1 MEQFIENVKQLLK
14 DISNVA
20 DNDIL
25 VLNLIEGFQDD
36 NVNIL
41 EFRKWYPTTKKKINF
56 KQAF

>member
-25 VLNLIEGFQDD
+25 VLNLIEGFKDD
-36 NVNIL
+36 NITIL
-41 EFRKWYPTTKKKINF
+41 ELRK
-56 KQAF
+56 

>member
-1 MEQFIENVKQLLK
+1 MENEFIENVKQLLK

-20 DNDIL
+20 DNDVL

-41 EFRKWYPTTKKKINF
+41 ELGK
-56 KQAF
+56 